1 MKQLK
6 PQEKKFHIKKNDT
19 VMVIAGKEKGK
30 TGKVMRMITK
40 KDRVIVEKLNMVK
53 RHMKPGPQNR
63 QGGILE
69 KESPIHV
76 SNLMLVCTKCTD
88 PTRVGYKILDDNRKV
103 RYCKKC
109 NEVID

>member
-1 MKQLK
+1 MEECRKYR
-6 PQEKKFHIKKNDT
+6 IKKNDT

-30 TGKVMRMITK
+30 SGKVMRIIPK
-40 KDRVIVEKLNMVK
+40 KDRAIVEKLNIVK
-53 RHMKPGPQNR
+53 RHLKPSQQTR

-69 KESPIHV
+69 RESPIHI
-76 SNLMLVCTKCTD
+76 SNLMLICSKCTD
-88 PTRVGYKILDDNRKV
+88 PTRVGFKILEDNRKV